1 MMLNNIGNSCFWLSS
16 AYHLLS
22 LPVLS
27 TGPGF
32 DASVSLVSR
41 TNNNDITLAKVT
53 FIYPFIAAELVSKA
67 VVCSYS
73 YGNNSME
80 YEMHAVFELQSR
92 PGTLLQVL
100 TILKVSQ

>member
-1 MMLNNIGNSCFWLSS
+1 MVLNNIGNSCFWLSS

-41 TNNNDITLAKVT
+41 TNNNITLAKVT

-73 YGNNSME
+73 YGNINSME
-80 YEMHAVFELQSR
+80 YEMHAVFELQNR

-100 TILKVSQ
+100 TILKVSR